1 MRDRLTIDRPLGFM
15 GRQDLR
21 AAAIVATQQ
30 AAFGEH
36 GPSAFGWD
44 EDLAAGGLPASV
56 DELVGVEGRA
66 ASGERRSA
74 QDRHEQPQ
82 DPAAAVDSGRDSE
95 QGPARGFGP
104 AGGRFEYAI
113 AVLSERNWKKDGG
126 IDDPKETGSNVS
138 AEIAFQLV
146 KRLMTMP
153 EVAPPPVAKPA
164 PPSPAAKATKAK
176 LSHAKPATAGKP
188 KPGKPGTKP
197 TPKPEKKVR
206 P

>member
-1 MRDRLTIDRPLGFM
+1 MRLDCANDRKLDCQSHPLK
-15 GRQDLR
+15 
-21 AAAIVATQQ
+21 
-30 AAFGEH
+30 
-36 GPSAFGWD
+36 WY
-44 EDLAAGGLPASV
+44 GGL
-56 DELVGVEGRA
+56 
-66 ASGERRSA
+66 
-74 QDRHEQPQ
+74 
-82 DPAAAVDSGRDSE
+82 
-95 QGPARGFGP
+95 FGP